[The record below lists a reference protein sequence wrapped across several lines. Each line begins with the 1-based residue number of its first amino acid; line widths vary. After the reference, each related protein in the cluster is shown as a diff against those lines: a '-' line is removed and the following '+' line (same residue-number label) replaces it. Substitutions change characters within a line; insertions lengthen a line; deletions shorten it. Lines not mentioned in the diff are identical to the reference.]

1 MTQLKVAGRRL
12 AILFG
17 AVIAWPALAHAE
29 SVDLFCLQDGYP
41 AGNGL
46 NVSIDMSASTAAGWT
61 TGASRSDVPANR
73 ATITSDQVTW
83 ASQGGGIAIRWTL
96 DRKTGAWQAYVQ
108 GRTDSYLCKEVAPV
122 L

>member
-29 SVDLFCLQDGYP
+29 SVDLFCHQDGYP

-46 NVSIDMSASTAAGWT
+46 QREHRHEPPAPQPDGLPGLR
-61 TGASRSDVPANR
+61 GATSPANR
-73 ATITSDQVTW
+73 ATMTSDQ
-83 ASQGGGIAIRWTL
+83 GIL
-96 DRKTGAWQAYVQ
+96 
-108 GRTDSYLCKEVAPV
+108 GRLRVEG
-122 L
+122 